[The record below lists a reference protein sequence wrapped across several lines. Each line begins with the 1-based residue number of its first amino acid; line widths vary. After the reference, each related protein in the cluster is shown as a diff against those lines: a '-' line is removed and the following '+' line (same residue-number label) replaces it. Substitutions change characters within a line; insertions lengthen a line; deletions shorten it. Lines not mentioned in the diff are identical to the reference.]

1 MGRAFHMLLT
11 GGMDMPDLAY
21 LKSFHTAAQLLP
33 ERLWRAAYSLNEQQ
47 RQACEELRV
56 RLGRPFVATVDGK
69 TVLLGDGD
77 IFPTA
82 EEVDELLARATEC
95 SVHSYLEQ
103 LWQGY
108 LTTRHGHRL
117 GICGQYPQ
125 GENRLLRGISSVNIR
140 VARQIQGVVRELP
153 LWNVQAFR
161 STLILAP
168 PGAGKTTLLREL
180 CRELSTHF
188 RVAIADERYEI
199 AACAG
204 GEPRFN
210 VGHCDVLSG
219 GNKRDVIPMLLRSMS
234 PQIVAV
240 DEITRTED
248 CDSLLECAGCGCT
261 LLATAHGATLCDLQ
275 QRPAY
280 RRLLEAKLFR
290 QIVLIDRID
299 GQRHYRMEDL
309 S

>member
-1 MGRAFHMLLT
+1 
-11 GGMDMPDLAY
+11 MPDLAY

-47 RQACEELRV
+47 RQDCEELRV
-56 RLGRPFVATVDGK
+56 RLGRPLAATVGGK
-69 TVLLGDGD
+69 TVLLGDGAVL
-77 IFPTA
+77 PTG
-82 EEVDELLARATEC
+82 EELDELLARATEC

-117 GICGQYPQ
+117 GICGQFPQ
-125 GENRLLRGISSVNIR
+125 GDNRLLRGLSSVNIR
-140 VARQIQGVVRELP
+140 VARQVRGLGKDLVLWDEQG
-153 LWNVQAFR
+153 FH
-161 STLILAP
+161 STLIVAP

-180 CRELSTHF
+180 CRELSLRF
-188 RVAIADERYEI
+188 RVAVADERYEI

-204 GEPRFN
+204 GEPRFS
-210 VGHCDVLSG
+210 VGNCDVLSG
-219 GNKRDVIPMLLRSMS
+219 GSKGEVIPMLLRSMS

-248 CDSLLECAGCGCT
+248 CQSLLECAGCGCGM
-261 LLATAHGATLCDLQ
+261 LATAHGSEVSDLYR
-275 QRPAY
+275 RPAY
-280 RRLLEAKLFR
+280 RQLLEAGLFR
-290 QIVLIDRID
+290 QVILIQRIN
-299 GQRHYRMEDL
+299 GERRYRVEEL

>member
-1 MGRAFHMLLT
+1 
-11 GGMDMPDLAY
+11 MPDLDY

-33 ERLWRAAYSLNEQQ
+33 ERLWRAAYSLTEQQ
-47 RQACEELRV
+47 REECEEFRV
-56 RLGRPFVATVDGK
+56 RLGRPLAATVNGK
-69 TVLLGDGD
+69 TVLLGDGTVLPD
-77 IFPTA
+77 R
-82 EEVDELLARATEC
+82 EELDALLARATEC

-125 GENRLLRGISSVNIR
+125 GENRLLRGLSSVNIR
-140 VARQIQGVVRELP
+140 VARQVRGLGKTFSLCGEQGF
-153 LWNVQAFR
+153 Q

-180 CRELSTHF
+180 CRELSMRF
-188 RVAIADERYEI
+188 RVAVADERYEI

-210 VGHCDVLSG
+210 VGQCDVLSG
-219 GNKRDVIPMLLRSMS
+219 GSKGETIPMLLRSMS
-234 PQIVAV
+234 PQILAV

-248 CDSLLECAGCGCT
+248 CDSLLECAGCGCG
-261 LLATAHGATLCDLQ
+261 LLATAHGTEVADLCR
-275 QRPAY
+275 RPAY
-280 RRLLEAKLFR
+280 RRLLEAGLFR
-290 QIVLIDRID
+290 QVILIERS
-299 GQRHYRMEDL
+299 GGERRYRME
-309 S
+309 SIT

>member
-1 MGRAFHMLLT
+1 
-11 GGMDMPDLAY
+11 MPDLAY

-69 TVLLGDGD
+69 TVLLGDGAV
-77 IFPTA
+77 FPTA

-153 LWNVQAFR
+153 LWNLQAFR

-180 CRELSTHF
+180 CRELSSHF

-219 GNKRDVIPMLLRSMS
+219 GSKRDVIPMLLRSMS

-248 CDSLLECAGCGCT
+248 CDSLLECTGCGCT

-290 QIVLIDRID
+290 QIVRIDRID

>member
-1 MGRAFHMLLT
+1 
-11 GGMDMPDLAY
+11 MPDLDY

-33 ERLWRAAYSLNEQQ
+33 ERLWRAAYSLTEQQ
-47 RQACEELRV
+47 REDCEEFRV
-56 RLGRPFVATVDGK
+56 RLGRPLAATVRGK
-69 TVLLGDGD
+69 TVLLGDGAVLPD
-77 IFPTA
+77 R
-82 EEVDELLARATEC
+82 EELDALLARATEC

-125 GENRLLRGISSVNIR
+125 NENKLLRGLSSVNIR
-140 VARQIQGVVRELP
+140 VARQVRGIGKSLSLYGEQGF
-153 LWNVQAFR
+153 Q

-180 CRELSTHF
+180 CRELSTRF
-188 RVAIADERYEI
+188 RVAVADERYEI

-210 VGHCDVLSG
+210 VGQCDVLSG
-219 GNKRDVIPMLLRSMS
+219 GSKGETIPMLLRSMS
-234 PQIVAV
+234 PQILAV

-248 CDSLLECAGCGCT
+248 CDGLLECVGCGCA
-261 LLATAHGATLCDLQ
+261 LLATAHGTEVADLCR
-275 QRPAY
+275 RPAY
-280 RRLLEAKLFR
+280 RRLLEAGLFR
-290 QIVLIDRID
+290 QVILIERSD
-299 GQRHYRMEDL
+299 GERRYRMENIT
-309 S
+309 